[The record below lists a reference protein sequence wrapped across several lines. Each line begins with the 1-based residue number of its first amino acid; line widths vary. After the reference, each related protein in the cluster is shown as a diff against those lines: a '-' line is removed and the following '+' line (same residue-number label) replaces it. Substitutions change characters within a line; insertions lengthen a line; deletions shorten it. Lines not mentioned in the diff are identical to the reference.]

1 MLNKDFGKTKV
12 RIGMGIDEKNVVKKI
27 ETGPLQKFK
36 NQNIILKKFG
46 KDSLKVY
53 NELDGTKTVGE
64 IAKETGLAEAKV
76 IEMVNFM
83 IEKGLAVV
91 KGGPEEKIEKKVEE
105 AGKEKVEE
113 VEIKPE
119 IPETPKEEVAVKEE
133 VKEAIVPKEEI
144 TPEIGPEEKPTPE
157 RVEREEKEL
166 TPVDRIIYDKY
177 GKIGLEVYNRID
189 GIRTA
194 EQIMSEVGISEEKL
208 VEILNFLE
216 EKGIIKLEHPEKKK
230 KVEEKKEKF
239 GPIAGELEEVE
250 EEGEPLA
257 EVSPIELPIK
267 SKRTDVIK
275 GIRVRASVLIS
286 YGNEGGKIFDSIDG
300 KNDVI
305 QISKKMHIPVYTVK
319 KVTKDLEKE
328 GVIVLKPLTRK
339 EIRKRYGEDAYM
351 IFKKYGL
358 EGVMLYEL
366 IGGEMS
372 FKQMADMIYANKEE
386 VGNVVDI
393 FLFIHKV
400 LGIELP
406 VDKELLYT
414 QLGLEPK

>member
-1 MLNKDFGKTKV
+1 MVNKDFGKTKL
-12 RIGMGIDEKNVVKKI
+12 RIGMEIGRESVVEKL

-36 NQNIILKKFG
+36 NQNVILKKFG

-53 NELDGTKTVGE
+53 NALDGKKTLGE
-64 IAKETGLAEAKV
+64 IVKESGLEEAKV
-76 IEMVNFM
+76 IEMLNFM
-83 IEKGLAVV
+83 LEKGLAAAV
-91 KGGPEEKIEKKVEE
+91 GEEPIKPREKP
-105 AGKEKVEE
+105 VEE
-113 VEIKPE
+113 VEERKEEIKPE
-119 IPETPKEEVAVKEE
+119 MPEKKEEKELTPVAA
-133 VKEAIVPKEEI
+133 EAVEKEEI
-144 TPEIGPEEKPTPE
+144 KPAIKLEEKAVEKEE
-157 RVEREEKEL
+157 RPKAEKEEKEL
-166 TPVDRIIYDKY
+166 TPVDKIIYDKY
-177 GKIGLEVYNRID
+177 GRIGLEVYNRID

-230 KVEEKKEKF
+230 AKEEKKERF
-239 GPIAGELEEVE
+239 GPITGELEEVE
-250 EEGEPLA
+250 EEEKPMA

-267 SKRTDVIK
+267 AKGMDVIR
-275 GIRVRASVLIS
+275 GIKARAAVLIS

-305 QISKKMHIPVYTVK
+305 EISKKVRVPIYTVK
-319 KVTKDLEKE
+319 KILKGLEKD
-328 GVIVLKPLTRK
+328 GVVVLKPLTRK
-339 EIRKRYGEDAYM
+339 EIRKRYGEDAYT

-366 IGGEMS
+366 IGGEMN
-372 FKQMADMIYANKEE
+372 FKQIADMIYAEKKDKA
-386 VGNVVDI
+386 NVVDI

-406 VDKELLYT
+406 VDKELLYK
-414 QLGLEPK
+414 QLELEPA

>member
-1 MLNKDFGKTKV
+1 MFNKDFGKTKL
-12 RIGMGIDEKNVVKKI
+12 RIGMGIDEKDVVKKI

-53 NELDGTKTVGE
+53 NKLDGTKTLVE
-64 IAKETGLAEAKV
+64 IAKEIGLAEEKV
-76 IEMVNFM
+76 IEMANFM
-83 IEKGLAVV
+83 VEKGLAVV

-105 AGKEKVEE
+105 TGKEKVEE
-113 VEIKPE
+113 AEIKPE
-119 IPETPKEEVAVKEE
+119 IPKEEVAVKKE
-133 VKEAIVPKEEI
+133 EAIVSKEEI
-144 TPEIGPEEKPTPE
+144 RPEIGPEEKPTPE
-157 RVEREEKEL
+157 RAEREDKEL

-239 GPIAGELEEVE
+239 GPIIGELEEVE
-250 EEGEPLA
+250 EEEKPVA

-275 GIRVRASVLIS
+275 GIKARASILIS

-305 QISKKMHIPVYTVK
+305 QISKKMRIPVYTVK
-319 KVTKDLEKE
+319 KVMKDLEKE

-366 IGGEMS
+366 IGGEMN

>member
-1 MLNKDFGKTKV
+1 MLNKYFGKTKL
-12 RIGMGIDEKNVVKKI
+12 RIDMDVDEDSVVEKV

-46 KDSLKVY
+46 KNALKVY
-53 NELDGTKTVGE
+53 NELNGKKNIRE
-64 IAKETGLAEAKV
+64 IINETGLEKRTV
-76 IEMVNFM
+76 IEMVSFM
-83 IEKGLAVV
+83 LENGMAYVKEGEPIEMK
-91 KGGPEEKIEKKVEE
+91 KESMEKIEEKPPEIAPEVTSTGEE
-105 AGKEKVEE
+105 KEREEITPSIKPEKEVEE
-113 VEIKPE
+113 VE
-119 IPETPKEEVAVKEE
+119 V
-133 VKEAIVPKEEI
+133 
-144 TPEIGPEEKPTPE
+144 GEKPK
-157 RVEREEKEL
+157 EEKEL
-166 TPVDRIIYDKY
+166 TPVEKIIYDKY
-177 GKIGLEVYNRID
+177 GKIGLDVYNRID

-230 KVEEKKEKF
+230 KAEEKKEKF
-239 GPIAGELEEVE
+239 GPITGELEEVE
-250 EEGEPLA
+250 EERPIA

-267 SKRTDVIK
+267 SKGVDVIK
-275 GIRVRASVLIS
+275 GIKSRASVLIS
-286 YGNEGGKIFDSIDG
+286 YGSEGGKIFDSIDG

-305 QISKKMHIPVYTVK
+305 QISKKVRVPVYTVK
-319 KVTKDLEKE
+319 KVLKDLEKE
-328 GVIVLKPLTRK
+328 GVVVLKPLTRK
-339 EIRKRYGEDAYM
+339 EIRKRYGEDAYT

-372 FKQMADMIYANKEE
+372 LKQMADMIYSDKKEK
-386 VGNVVDI
+386 GNIVEI

-406 VDKELLYT
+406 VDKELLYK
-414 QLGLEPK
+414 QLGLEPA

>member
-1 MLNKDFGKTKV
+1 
-12 RIGMGIDEKNVVKKI
+12 MGIDKDSVVEKI

-36 NQNIILKKFG
+36 NQNIVLKKFG
-46 KDSLKVY
+46 KDALKVY
-53 NELDGTKTVGE
+53 NSLDGRKTLGE
-64 IAKETGLAEAKV
+64 VAKESGLEEARV
-76 IEMVNFM
+76 LEMVDFM
-83 IEKGLAVV
+83 VEKGLAAV
-91 KGGPEEKIEKKVEE
+91 KGEGPGPEKPAERFEEE
-105 AGKEKVEE
+105 AGISPEMPKEKAAEE
-113 VEIKPE
+113 VEAVAGEEEKEEIKPAIKPE
-119 IPETPKEEVAVKEE
+119 IR
-133 VKEAIVPKEEI
+133 
-144 TPEIGPEEKPTPE
+144 PEERAIEKVGE
-157 RVEREEKEL
+157 KAEKEEKEL
-166 TPVDRIIYDKY
+166 TPVDKIIYDKY
-177 GKIGLEVYNRID
+177 GKIGLDVYNRID

-216 EKGIIKLEHPEKKK
+216 EKGIIKLEHPEKRK

-239 GPIAGELEEVE
+239 GPITGELEEVE
-250 EEGEPLA
+250 EEERPVA

-267 SKRTDVIK
+267 SKGMDVIK
-275 GIRVRASVLIS
+275 GIKARASVLIS

-305 QISKKMHIPVYTVK
+305 QISKKVHVPLYTVK
-319 KVTKDLEKE
+319 KIMKDLEKE
-328 GVIVLKPLTRK
+328 GVVVLKPLTRK
-339 EIRKRYGEDAYM
+339 EIRKRYGEDAYT

-372 FKQMADMIYANKEE
+372 FKQMADMIYPDKKEKR
-386 VGNVVDI
+386 NVVEI

-406 VDKELLYT
+406 VDKELLYK
-414 QLGLEPK
+414 QLGLEPT

>member
-1 MLNKDFGKTKV
+1 ME
-12 RIGMGIDEKNVVKKI
+12 IGRESVVEKL

-36 NQNIILKKFG
+36 NQNVILKKFG

-53 NELDGTKTVGE
+53 NALDGKKTLGE
-64 IAKETGLAEAKV
+64 IVKESGLEEAKV

-83 IEKGLAVV
+83 LEKGLAAAV
-91 KGGPEEKIEKKVEE
+91 GEEPIKPREKP
-105 AGKEKVEE
+105 VEE
-113 VEIKPE
+113 VEERKEEIKPE
-119 IPETPKEEVAVKEE
+119 MPEKKEEKELTPVAA
-133 VKEAIVPKEEI
+133 EAVEKEEI
-144 TPEIGPEEKPTPE
+144 KPAIKLEEKAVEKEE
-157 RVEREEKEL
+157 RPKAEKEEKEL
-166 TPVDRIIYDKY
+166 TPVDKIIYDKY
-177 GKIGLEVYNRID
+177 GRIGLEVYNRID

-230 KVEEKKEKF
+230 AKEEKKERF
-239 GPIAGELEEVE
+239 GPITGELEEVE
-250 EEGEPLA
+250 EEEKPMA

-267 SKRTDVIK
+267 AKGMDVIR
-275 GIRVRASVLIS
+275 GIKARAAVLIS

-305 QISKKMHIPVYTVK
+305 EISKKVRVPIYTVK
-319 KVTKDLEKE
+319 KILKGLEKD
-328 GVIVLKPLTRK
+328 GVVVLKPLTRK
-339 EIRKRYGEDAYM
+339 EIRKRYGEDAYT

-366 IGGEMS
+366 IGGEMN
-372 FKQMADMIYANKEE
+372 FKQIADMIYAEKKDKA
-386 VGNVVDI
+386 NVVDI

-406 VDKELLYT
+406 VDKELLYK
-414 QLGLEPK
+414 QLELEPA

>member
-1 MLNKDFGKTKV
+1 MLNKDFGKTKL
-12 RIGMGIDEKNVVKKI
+12 RIGMGIDEKNVVEKL

-53 NELDGTKTVGE
+53 NELDGTKTLGE
-64 IAKETGLAEAKV
+64 IAKESGLEEAKV
-76 IEMVNFM
+76 LEMVNFM
-83 IEKGLAVV
+83 VEKGLAVV
-91 KGGPEEKIEKKVEE
+91 KGRPEEKIEKKVEE
-105 AGKEKVEE
+105 TGKEKVEE

-119 IPETPKEEVAVKEE
+119 IPKEEVAVEKEGA
-133 VKEAIVPKEEI
+133 KEAIVLKEEI
-144 TPEIGPEEKPTPE
+144 RPEIGPEEKPTPE
-157 RVEREEKEL
+157 RAEREEKEL

-189 GIRTA
+189 GVRTA
-194 EQIMSEVGISEEKL
+194 EQIMTEVGISEEKL

-239 GPIAGELEEVE
+239 GPITGELEEVE
-250 EEGEPLA
+250 EEEKPLA

-275 GIRVRASVLIS
+275 GIRARASILIS

-305 QISKKMHIPVYTVK
+305 QISKKVHIPVYIVK

-339 EIRKRYGEDAYM
+339 EIRKRYGEDAYT

-366 IGGEMS
+366 IGGEMNL
-372 FKQMADMIYANKEE
+372 KQMADMIYASKEE
-386 VGNVVDI
+386 RRNVVDI

-414 QLGLEPK
+414 QLGLEPT